1 MRQAVKDMFADVT
14 NLANQ
19 LNSDAFDS
27 AFSGQMLGNIDALND
42 ALGKM
47 EELAN
52 VGTDAEKAMAEAAIE
67 LLEQA
72 IGTYDEL
79 RSTISAMVGDIS
91 GTLYNTVTVEWKK
104 IWMEN
109 RDAGAESFAGI
120 ADAAKKNIA
129 DIMETLV
136 TQQIWASV
144 MAPVFDQLGTNL
156 TNAIVGGGDITGVFD
171 QFFAG
176 FDAQLEGYYG
186 ALDQFYTDAEARGWK
201 FSNPNETAT
210 SGTTSQ
216 EDALDK
222 LVEKQKLLNDLHKQ
236 WIELYGQETADA
248 MLAGMGAD
256 ANSYVKALE
265 ESIAELDALREAG
278 TITDEQLRQ
287 LQDFQDQLLGIRD
300 AAKEAAAQAEAE
312 AKAASQ
318 AAYDAWSANMQA
330 GLDGAADQ
338 YEQLL
343 AYEAAIK
350 AAIEDTSMSEEDRA
364 KAIETATNA
373 QAELYN
379 QIKSG
384 LESTYATDD
393 DKWAAQQEQY
403 RKDIEW
409 ATANGLPELAK
420 KIQDTWD
427 AKVIKRSTDALNEW
441 KGTIDEALSGVESGR
456 VAAIVK
462 MQEDYVAGV
471 LGGGGMPSMERLRY
485 FANLMEAE
493 QKNLNKKYETEEDK
507 HLKTL
512 AEYDADYNDAKL
524 LGDEKLMAEILA
536 QREKYNDNYIQ
547 QIKDNASAEAQA
559 LLEGSEE
566 YKALTGDL
574 AKLGVDE
581 ARKALAAYRQMVEN
595 SEDLS
600 DEAKAEILAG
610 LDEIQE
616 KIDDIELDNLQQ
628 QFEDIQS
635 VISSISSILGSFGAS
650 SELTEGLS
658 GLSNV
663 IGGLFS
669 VISGGTWVN
678 KFAGI
683 ASMIGGIV
691 TVAKSLKGLFAT
703 GNEDLTGGVDAL
715 SAAYQKLVGI
725 MNKAFGDNKAAL
737 QNQAIDNI
745 KAQIAEYQ
753 KLIDKELAK
762 GNGFLAR
769 LFGVDTNEEAVKKY
783 QLEIEKL
790 LGDIASLEEEQKK
803 DFLQTDTDSFVNE
816 LRDIWAQSYDSA
828 EDYYKALENLNNKT
842 IDNMIARWIEK
853 KLVEDQV
860 NKALNR
866 LYDAG
871 LTDSAFDIYDQT
883 IRGITDDAKAEYE
896 RWKERGYFQGDSE
909 AGGDSMNGSLARTAT
924 EAQFNQYLGYI
935 QNVNIT
941 AHDILN
947 AVKNQPALIDFSAMV
962 QLNKTMAND
971 MRRTADNTEYC
982 RMLETIKN
990 DLAAIRRN
998 GSPAYN

>member
-1 MRQAVKDMFADVT
+1 
-14 NLANQ
+14 
-19 LNSDAFDS
+19 
-27 AFSGQMLGNIDALND
+27 
-42 ALGKM
+42 
-47 EELAN
+47 
-52 VGTDAEKAMAEAAIE
+52 
-67 LLEQA
+67 
-72 IGTYDEL
+72 
-79 RSTISAMVGDIS
+79 MVGDIS
-91 GTLYNTVTVEWKK
+91 GTLYSTVTVEWKK

-109 RDAGAESFAGI
+109 RDAGAESFEGI
-120 ADAAKKNIA
+120 AEAAKKNIA

-201 FSNPNETAT
+201 FSNPNETTT
-210 SGTTSQ
+210 SSTTSQ

-222 LVEKQKLLNDLHKQ
+222 LVEKQKLLNDLYKQ

-256 ANSYVKALE
+256 AGGYVKALE
-265 ESIAELDALREAG
+265 DSIAELDALREAG
-278 TITDEQLRQ
+278 TITDEQLQQ
-287 LQDFQDQLLGIRD
+287 LQNFQDQLLGIRD
-300 AAKEAAAQAEAE
+300 AAKQAAAEAEAE

-330 GLDGAADQ
+330 GLDGAADE
-338 YEQLL
+338 YDKLL

-350 AAIEDTSMSEEDRA
+350 AAIEDTSMSEADRA
-364 KAIETATNA
+364 KAIQEATAA
-373 QAELYN
+373 QEELYK
-379 QIKSG
+379 QVREG

-393 DKWAAQQEQY
+393 DKWAAQQEKY

-409 ATANGLPELAK
+409 ATQNGLPLLAQ
-420 KIQDTWD
+420 KIQDAWD
-427 AKVIKRSTDALNEW
+427 AEVIKRSTEAMDEW
-441 KGTIDEALSGVESGR
+441 KSSVDEALSGVETGR
-456 VAAIVK
+456 VDAIIK
-462 MQEDYVAGV
+462 AQQDYVAQA
-471 LGGGGMPSMERLRY
+471 LASGGMPSVKKLMY
-485 FANLMEAE
+485 FAELMQAE
-493 QKNLNKKYETEEDK
+493 QKSLNEKYETEEEK

-524 LGDEKLMAEILA
+524 LGDEELMAKILA
-536 QREKYNDNYIQ
+536 ERQKYNDNYIQ

-559 LLEGSEE
+559 VLEGSEE

-574 AKLGVDE
+574 SKLGVEE
-581 ARKALAAYRQMVEN
+581 ARKALDAYRKMVEN
-595 SEDLS
+595 STDLS

-610 LDEIQE
+610 LDKIQE
-616 KIDDIELDNLQQ
+616 KIDNIELDNLQQ

-635 VISSISSILGSFGAS
+635 VITSISSILSSFGAS

-658 GLSNV
+658 GLSTA
-663 IGGLFS
+663 IGGLFT
-669 VISGGTWVN
+669 VLSGGTW
-678 KFAGI
+678 I
-683 ASMIGGIV
+683 AKLSGVAAMIGGIV
-691 TVAKSLKGLFAT
+691 VIVKSLKGVFSD
-703 GNEDLTGGVDAL
+703 GNEDLTAGVTKL

-725 MNKAFGDNKAAL
+725 MNKAFGDNKTAL

-769 LFGVDTNEEAVKKY
+769 LFGLDTDEEAIAQYEK
-783 QLEIEKL
+783 EIEKL
-790 LGDIASLEEEQKK
+790 LGDIAGLEEEQKR
-803 DFLQTDTDSFVNE
+803 DFLQTDTDSFVNS

-828 EDYYKALENLNNKT
+828 EDYYSALKKLNQTT
-842 IDNMIARWIEK
+842 IDDIIARWIEK

-860 NKALNR
+860 NNSLQK
-866 LYDAG
+866 LYDSG
-871 LTDSAFDIYDQT
+871 LNDSSFELFSSEIQAISDA
-883 IRGITDDAKAEYE
+883 AKAEYE
-896 RWKERGYFQGDSE
+896 RWQQAGYFQKETGES
-909 AGGDSMNGSLARTAT
+909 SMDGSIARTAT

-935 QNVNIT
+935 QNINIT

-947 AVKNQPALIDFSAMV
+947 ALNKQPVLIDFSALIQV
-962 QLNKTMAND
+962 NKSMAND
-971 MRRTADNTEYC
+971 LKRTADNTEYC
-982 RMLETIKN
+982 KMLEGIKN
-990 DLAAIRRN
+990 DLAAIRRG